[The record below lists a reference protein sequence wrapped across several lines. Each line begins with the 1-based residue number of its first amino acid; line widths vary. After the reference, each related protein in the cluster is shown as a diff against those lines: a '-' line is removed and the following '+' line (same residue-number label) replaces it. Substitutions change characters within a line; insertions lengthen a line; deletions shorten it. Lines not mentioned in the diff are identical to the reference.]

1 MSTNVELTSCLACGH
16 QMLAAML
23 EVMMLKI
30 MLAMMI
36 KTWAIVARLR
46 SFNPHLEFC
55 ILIYMHSHESEGVAF
70 TFLHMLSASGSW
82 AALKLLKKMSLT
94 KSRRLG
100 KYGRSRKLRLLC
112 RNGSIAEFASG
123 DHVQLV
129 LLPVLVLVFSTW
141 CFRCWA

>member
-1 MSTNVELTSCLACGH
+1 
-16 QMLAAML
+16 
-23 EVMMLKI
+23 
-30 MLAMMI
+30 
-36 KTWAIVARLR
+36 
-46 SFNPHLEFC
+46 
-55 ILIYMHSHESEGVAF
+55 
-70 TFLHMLSASGSW
+70 MLSASGSW
-82 AALKLLKKMSLT
+82 AALKLLKKMRLT

>member
-1 MSTNVELTSCLACGH
+1 
-16 QMLAAML
+16 MLAAMVEL
-23 EVMMLKI
+23 MMLEI

-36 KTWAIVARLR
+36 KTWAVVARVR
-46 SFNPHLEFC
+46 SFKPHLEFC
-55 ILIYMHSHESEGVAF
+55 ICIYMHSHQSEGVAF
-70 TFLHMLSASGSW
+70 TFFAYVVSFR
-82 AALKLLKKMSLT
+82 KKMRLT
-94 KSRRLG
+94 KSRRLE